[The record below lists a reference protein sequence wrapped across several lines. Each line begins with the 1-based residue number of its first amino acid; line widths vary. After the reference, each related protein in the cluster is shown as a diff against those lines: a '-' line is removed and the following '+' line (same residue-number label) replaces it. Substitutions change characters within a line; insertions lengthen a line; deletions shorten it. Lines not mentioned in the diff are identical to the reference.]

1 MDSQTP
7 ISSVPSS
14 IPDAKK
20 RRMVAVAFVLCAA
33 VVVGWLLYQNFGSS
47 NSSIYEERAVI
58 IDQIA
63 NESIQYGETTNVT
76 KRPILDQIQK
86 ESTVP
91 SQKKATPE
99 NTVTLEEKQSVIDSI
114 MSSSSQ

>member
-7 ISSVPSS
+7 TSSVPSS
-14 IPDAKK
+14 ISDVKK
-20 RRMVAVAFVLCAA
+20 RRMVAVAFILCAA
-33 VVVGWLLYQNFGSS
+33 FVVGWLLYQNFGPASS
-47 NSSIYEERAVI
+47 SLYEERAVI

-86 ESTVP
+86 ESTIP
-91 SQKKATPE
+91 SQKKATPD